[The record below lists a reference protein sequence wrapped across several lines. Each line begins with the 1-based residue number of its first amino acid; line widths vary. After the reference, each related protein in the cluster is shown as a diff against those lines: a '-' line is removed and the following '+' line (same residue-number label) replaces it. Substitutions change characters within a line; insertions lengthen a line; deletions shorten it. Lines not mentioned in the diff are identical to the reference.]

1 MEGEGRGE
9 GVWEEAVQGEKG
21 ECKGE
26 ELKEGRGREEYGGG
40 KMREEG
46 EMGGRKSAE
55 RMKEELKE

>member
-26 ELKEGRGREEYGGG
+26 ELKEWRGGEGRMMKKG
-40 KMREEG
+40 KMRGWKWGEG
-46 EMGGRKSAE
+46 
-55 RMKEELKE
+55 MKEELKE